1 MVCTGVGEFVV
12 DISVKEKSRLV
23 GPAPSDV
30 PDSVPASPEDQC
42 GDVEP
47 LHKLDTL
54 PASWRREEGGKL

>member
-1 MVCTGVGEFVV
+1 MVVSTGVGEFVV
-12 DISVKEKSRLV
+12 DVTVEEKSRLV

-30 PDSVPASPEDQC
+30 PDGVPSSPEDQG

-54 PASWRREEGGKL
+54 PASRTRRRKKL